1 MRGAIMARALRVAF
15 SGAVYHVASRGKSRK
30 SVYLSDS
37 DRYDSLDIL
46 NRVVERYH
54 WLCHS

>member
-1 MRGAIMARALRVAF
+1 MARALRVAF